1 MRSGLM
7 DGLSEADTGVGRI
20 VHSLGTCDSCLGRM
34 FIHLWRG
41 STNRERGERVRNML
55 SLPVVEACK
64 ICKGITSRIELYS
77 SLASEKLQAW
87 EYRTFL
93 IGTKVE
99 PEVMAAEEEV
109 WRAAQ
114 RTGEPIKKELNREIG
129 KAVSLK
135 TGREPDF
142 TEPDITV
149 IVDTR
154 YDFARAEV
162 HSLYLYG
169 RYRKLVRGIPQT
181 RWLCTRC
188 EGRGCEYCEEEGKMY
203 PESVEELIGKQFL
216 DASGAKDFR
225 LHGMGREDI
234 DARMLGNGRPF
245 ILELLTP
252 KKRKLDLAE
261 MERRVNSNADGKVE
275 IQALS
280 FAHCADVERIKSSRF
295 DKSYRVEVACD
306 GGIEGI
312 DDAVKALTGAELK
325 QRTPT
330 RVSHRRADL
339 IRERRVV
346 DARVLDI
353 GEGKAFI
360 MFRVNAGTYV
370 KELVTGDGGR
380 TVPSLAALLGR
391 RCDVVALDVT
401 EIHDDQNG

>member
-1 MRSGLM
+1 
-7 DGLSEADTGVGRI
+7 
-20 VHSLGTCDSCLGRM
+20 
-34 FIHLWRG
+34 
-41 STNRERGERVRNML
+41 
-55 SLPVVEACK
+55 VEGCK
-64 ICKGITSRIELYS
+64 VCRGITSCIELYS
-77 SLASEKLQAW
+77 SLAAEKLQSW

-99 PEVMAAEEEV
+99 PEVMAAEEEA
-109 WRAAQ
+109 WRAAR
-114 RTGEPIKKELNREIG
+114 RTGEPIKRELNREIG
-129 KAVSLK
+129 KAVSVL

-154 YDFARAEV
+154 YDFAQAEV
-162 HSLYLYG
+162 HSLYIHG

-188 EGRGCEYCEEEGKMY
+188 EGRGCEHCEEEGRMY
-203 PESVEELIGKQFL
+203 PESVEELIGRQFI

-245 ILELLTP
+245 ILELLMP
-252 KKRKLDLAE
+252 KKRTLDLSE
-261 MERRVNSNADGKVE
+261 MEKSVNSNAQGKVE
-275 IQALS
+275 VLGLS
-280 FAHCADVERIKSSRF
+280 HAHRADVERIKSSRF
-295 DKSYRVEVACD
+295 DKSYRVEVACE
-306 GGIEGI
+306 GGTQGI
-312 DDAVKALTGAELK
+312 DDAVKALTGMDLQ
-325 QRTPT
+325 QRTPN
-330 RVSHRRADL
+330 RVSQRRADL
-339 IRERRVV
+339 IRVRRVV
-346 DARVLDI
+346 DARVLEA

-380 TVPSLAALLGR
+380 TLPSLAAALGR